1 MAEASA
7 WVRIHD
13 SAPFSPQTT
22 FSNED
27 RSPVTASAVCPFAM
41 PLKNCALV
49 ASISEIS
56 SSISARPSAGTVIS
70 NVLVAQTQGRWR
82 SNTFTVRVV
91 VAASPFR
98 GLKTFTR

>member
-13 SAPFSPQTT
+13 SAPPSPQTT
-22 FSNED
+22 FSND
-27 RSPVTASAVCPFAM
+27 ARSPVTASALCPLAM
-41 PLKNCALV
+41 PLKNCAF
-49 ASISEIS
+49 AAFMSAIS
-56 SSISARPSAGTVIS
+56 SSSSSRPSAGTVIS
-70 NVLVAQTQGRWR
+70 NVLVAQTEGRWR

-98 GLKTFTR
+98 GLNTLTR